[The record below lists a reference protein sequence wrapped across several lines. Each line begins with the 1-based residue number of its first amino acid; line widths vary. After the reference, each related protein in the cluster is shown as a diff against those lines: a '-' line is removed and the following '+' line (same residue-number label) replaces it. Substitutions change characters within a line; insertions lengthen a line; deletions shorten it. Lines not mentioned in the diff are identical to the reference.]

1 MALLIVAPLEAA
13 GPDLRRIE
21 AIRRRHDPH
30 HGLIAAHVTLV
41 FGFETPDAETAATH
55 LAGIAAGQDAIALRL
70 STYIAVR
77 DVRGDRSHVFLVP
90 DQGRAE
96 IEDLHD
102 RLYAGPL
109 SAALAPDI
117 PFIPHVT
124 VAARDHHDEAE
135 DLARELGQVGVHAR
149 LAALELIAFDG
160 QTVRGLR
167 RFELRA

>member
-1 MALLIVAPLEAA
+1 MALLIVAPLEAS

-30 HGLIAAHVTLV
+30 HALIPAHVTLV
-41 FGFETPDAETAATH
+41 FGFETPDAETAAAH
-55 LAGIAAGQDAIALRL
+55 LAGIAASQDSIALRL
-70 STYIAVR
+70 SSYVAVR

-109 SAALAPDI
+109 AGTLAPDI

-135 DLARELGQVGVHAR
+135 DLARELGQVGVRAR
-149 LAALELIAFDG
+149 LPTLELIAFEG
-160 QTVRGLR
+160 QVVRRLHRFDLR
-167 RFELRA
+167 G